1 MLVKIL
7 IDMVIIHIYGYN
19 VMFQY
24 FYTVYD
30 NQAKVI
36 GISIASCIYHFAM
49 LGTNSATC
57 LEIFD

>member
-1 MLVKIL
+1 ME
-7 IDMVIIHIYGYN
+7 YS

-30 NQAKVI
+30 DQAEVI
-36 GISIASCIYHFAM
+36 GISIASNIYHFAM
-49 LGTNSATC
+49 LGKSSATC